1 MTWCLVSIKD
11 LAWSQKFK
19 SIGGSYSRLYSDIH
33 IPNIYEHL
41 DLFGA
46 IIQLFEQV
54 LSDITRCLPCLLIAS
69 CIPSIVAN
77 IPQFAPT
84 RVGYISHTWSRNV
97 SIIFK
102 PDSCLANRNW
112 LVLFAPPPKR
122 WSSNIL
128 TDAIVNYCSIFL
140 RATTPLWFVAGGD
153 LKPYPNDPKCIS
165 LLELDG
171 IGVIT
176 CNGPRHVYLT
186 DIVYLSFPQVEV
198 VNPTKNSINLINPT
212 YIH

>member
-1 MTWCLVSIKD
+1 MSIDCKLYPKHCCKHSPICSNKGRIYLTHMKSQCQHNLQTWFL
-11 LAWSQKFK
+11 LGQQEL
-19 SIGGSYSRLYSDIH
+19 IGT
-33 IPNIYEHL
+33 
-41 DLFGA
+41 FC
-46 IIQLFEQV
+46 
-54 LSDITRCLPCLLIAS
+54 T
-69 CIPSIVAN
+69 
-77 IPQFAPT
+77 
-84 RVGYISHTWSRNV
+84 
-97 SIIFK
+97 
-102 PDSCLANRNW
+102 
-112 LVLFAPPPKR
+112 PPPKR